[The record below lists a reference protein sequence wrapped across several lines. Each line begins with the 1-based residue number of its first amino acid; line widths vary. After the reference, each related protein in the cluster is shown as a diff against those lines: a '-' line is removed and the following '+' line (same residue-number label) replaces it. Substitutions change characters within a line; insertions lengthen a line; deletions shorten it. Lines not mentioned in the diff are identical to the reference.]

1 MESGAKGTYVR
12 WRKGESRRCRVFAG
26 GVSDNDGWGECLVCG
41 FYLANDASGA
51 GVQLIALFPAE
62 HDRDKFD
69 EGRWSTCHAL
79 LLHHSCAEHLSD
91 AELDELAG
99 ELHSLPGAT
108 EGPTDG
114 ED

>member
-12 WRKGESRRCRVFAG
+12 WRKGESRRCRVFP
-26 GVSDNDGWGECLVCG
+26 GVPAEDDWGECLVCG
-41 FYLANDASGA
+41 FYLASDASGA

-91 AELDELAG
+91 AELDELAD
-99 ELHSLPGAT
+99 ELQT